1 MKLPIYQVDAFT
13 SKLFSGNPAAVIPLE
28 RDLPE
33 QVMQSIANENNLSE
47 TAFINISQTP
57 YTIRWFTPTTEVN
70 LCGHATL
77 ASAKVL
83 FEKHLDGDV
92 NEIRFDSKS
101 GELTATKKNDLIF
114 LNFPADDS
122 VEIIETGFVFNLL
135 GAETNLLFKGRD
147 DYLAIFQSE
156 KIIRDLRPNFS
167 EIAKIDSRG
176 LIASAPGEDVDFV
189 SRCFFPQTG
198 INEDPV
204 TGSAHTT
211 MIPYW
216 SAVFSKDELLAHQL
230 SERGGII
237 HCINKEDR
245 VMIGGASLI
254 YLSGE
259 ILV

>member
-77 ASAKVL
+77 ASAKIL

-122 VEIIETGFVFNLL
+122 VEILAKMLILFPGVFFLKR
-135 GAETNLLFKGRD
+135 ESMR
-147 DYLAIFQSE
+147 
-156 KIIRDLRPNFS
+156 IR
-167 EIAKIDSRG
+167 
-176 LIASAPGEDVDFV
+176 
-189 SRCFFPQTG
+189 
-198 INEDPV
+198 
-204 TGSAHTT
+204 
-211 MIPYW
+211 
-216 SAVFSKDELLAHQL
+216 
-230 SERGGII
+230 
-237 HCINKEDR
+237 
-245 VMIGGASLI
+245 
-254 YLSGE
+254 
-259 ILV
+259 